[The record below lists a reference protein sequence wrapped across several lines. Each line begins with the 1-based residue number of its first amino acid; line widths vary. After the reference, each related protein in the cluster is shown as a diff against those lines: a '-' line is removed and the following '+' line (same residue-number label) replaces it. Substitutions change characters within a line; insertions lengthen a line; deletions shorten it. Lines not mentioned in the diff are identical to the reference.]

1 MQGLIEIAWL
11 ACPLTAINNGQCYS
25 GQDTG
30 QWNYSITTTV
40 QLHISEYLG
49 TAVYNI
55 PNGTIENVE
64 VSTDPVAFDYPASD
78 LQKIYSV
85 ALNGTLTEST
95 IEQELYSV
103 RGMLLFYLASVIAGT
118 SGAGRQTGFEHELF
132 RNFLALPLYA
142 VNYNKLRLPSEPI
155 PENLRNTITTGYFGT
170 ILYRLVIRWYSLY
183 TFTILGAIVI
193 AWYSGIF
200 IYCLMATYLA
210 PNISEY
216 PEIDFASKS
225 IRTAVVNGAGNDMAD
240 VLEGLGNANSSD
252 IEEKVK
258 GKRFFVRAAKPAGSD
273 LERVVFTTNDDGLDF
288 LNPGRR
294 YL

>member
-64 VSTDPVAFDYPASD
+64 VSTDPVAFDYPVSD
-78 LQKIYSV
+78 LQK
-85 ALNGTLTEST
+85 
-95 IEQELYSV
+95 
-103 RGMLLFYLASVIAGT
+103 
-118 SGAGRQTGFEHELF
+118 
-132 RNFLALPLYA
+132 
-142 VNYNKLRLPSEPI
+142 
-155 PENLRNTITTGYFGT
+155 
-170 ILYRLVIRWYSLY
+170 
-183 TFTILGAIVI
+183 
-193 AWYSGIF
+193 

-225 IRTAVVNGAGNDMAD
+225 IRTAVVNGTGNDMVD